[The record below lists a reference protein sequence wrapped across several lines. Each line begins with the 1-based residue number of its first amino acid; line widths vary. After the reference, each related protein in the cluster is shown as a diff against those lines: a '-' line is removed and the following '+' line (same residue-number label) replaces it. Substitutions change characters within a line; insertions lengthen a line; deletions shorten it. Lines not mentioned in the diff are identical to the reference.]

1 MSFIPK
7 ELMRTTAKFRAML
20 MGRHLLGPALGW
32 ERQQELWFYALI
44 SPWIIGFLAFTLGP
58 MIASVV
64 FSLTEWDLLTPARWV
79 GLANFAE
86 MLGDPLFW
94 NALRVTAIYAV
105 GSVGLN
111 IIVAMLVA
119 LLLNRNIRGQQFF
132 RVIYYLPFVVSGV
145 AVAWMWRIMYNPEFG
160 VINLALSYLGIQGP
174 RWLASSTW
182 ALPALIIMS
191 VWGFGGNMVIF
202 LAGLQGIPQHLY
214 EAADI
219 DGAGSWAKFWR
230 ITLPLMTP
238 AIFFAMT
245 TGLIS
250 AWQAFTTVYVMTSGG
265 PGNATMVYGL
275 YLYNNAF
282 KFFKMGYASAL
293 AWVLFAVI
301 LAVTL
306 LQFKLARQWVF
317 YETES

>member
-1 MSFIPK
+1 MNTIMNPRPAPAGARHK
-7 ELMRTTAKFRAML
+7 
-20 MGRHLLGPALGW
+20 GRFSGW
-32 ERQQELWFYALI
+32 ERQQEIWFYALI
-44 SPWIIGFLAFTLGP
+44 SPWIIGFLVFTLGP
-58 MIASVV
+58 MIASAI
-64 FSLTEWDLLTPARWV
+64 FSLTQWDLLTPAQWV

-86 MLGDPLFW
+86 MVVDPLFW
-94 NALRVTAIYAV
+94 NALRVTIVYAL
-105 GSVGLN
+105 GSVSLT
-111 IIVAMLVA
+111 IVVAMLVA

-160 VINLALSYLGIQGP
+160 VVNLVLDFFGIQGP
-174 RWLASSTW
+174 RWLASSAW
-182 ALPALIIMS
+182 ALPSLIIMS

-219 DGAGSWAKFWR
+219 DGATGAAKFWH

-238 AIFFAMT
+238 AIFFALT
-245 TGLIS
+245 TGLIG
-250 AWQAFTTVYVMTSGG
+250 ALQAFTTVYVMTSGG

-293 AWVLFAVI
+293 AWVLFAII
-301 LAVTL
+301 LIVTL

-317 YETES
+317 YETEA